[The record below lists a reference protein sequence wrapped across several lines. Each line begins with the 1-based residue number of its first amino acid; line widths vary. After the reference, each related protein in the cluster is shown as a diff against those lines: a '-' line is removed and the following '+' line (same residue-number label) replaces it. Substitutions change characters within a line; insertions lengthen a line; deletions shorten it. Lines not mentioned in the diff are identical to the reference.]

1 MIGVVLLAALLLLA
15 LAIYVAV
22 RRKPAPEEPR
32 GNDQTEADDATIE
45 SRDPGDA
52 AFDAAFAKHI
62 APHTD
67 KYFSTRI
74 AGASDMTAEGSRRR
88 AAIKKCEPMELLR
101 LELDPK
107 HPIDPQAIAV
117 KRVDGSQLGYL
128 QRRVA
133 NDLHRDAG
141 EPVSWSAIFKQADRH
156 PTTEE
161 VVGAIIVL
169 TRSKLE
175 SEDA

>member
-1 MIGVVLLAALLLLA
+1 MIASG
-15 LAIYVAV
+15 
-22 RRKPAPEEPR
+22 
-32 GNDQTEADDATIE
+32 
-45 SRDPGDA
+45 DPGNA
-52 AFDAAFAKHI
+52 AFDAAFEKHI

-74 AGASDMTAEGSRRR
+74 AGASDMNADGSRRR
-88 AAIKKCEPMELLR
+88 AAIEKCEPMELLR
-101 LELDPK
+101 LELDPN

-117 KRVDGSQLGYL
+117 TRVDGSQLGYL
-128 QRRVA
+128 KRRVA

-161 VVGAIIVL
+161 VVGAVIVL
-169 TRSKLE
+169 TRSKLD

>member
-1 MIGVVLLAALLLLA
+1 MIGLVLLAALLLLA

-22 RRKPAPEEPR
+22 KRKSASEELR

-45 SRDPGDA
+45 SLDPGDA

-62 APHTD
+62 APHTE
-67 KYFSTRI
+67 KYYPARI

-88 AAIKKCEPMELLR
+88 AAIKQCEPMELLR
-101 LELDPK
+101 LELDPN

-117 KRVDGSQLGYL
+117 ERIDGSQLGYL

-133 NDLHRDAG
+133 DDLHRDAG
-141 EPVSWSAIFKQADRH
+141 EPVSWSAVFKRADRH
-156 PTTEE
+156 STTEE

-169 TRSKLE
+169 TRSRGK
-175 SEDA
+175 

>member
-22 RRKPAPEEPR
+22 RRKPASEEPR
-32 GNDQTEADDATIE
+32 WNDQTEAEDAMIA
-45 SRDPGDA
+45 SGDPGNA
-52 AFDAAFAKHI
+52 AFDAAFEKHI

-74 AGASDMTAEGSRRR
+74 AGASDMNADGSRGRT
-88 AAIKKCEPMELLR
+88 AIEKCEPMELLR
-101 LELDPK
+101 LELDPN

-117 KRVDGSQLGYL
+117 TRVDGSQLGYL
-128 QRRVA
+128 KRRVA

-141 EPVSWSAIFKQADRH
+141 EPVSWSAIFKHADRH

-161 VVGAIIVL
+161 VVGAVINFDGF
-169 TRSKLE
+169 E
-175 SEDA
+175 A

>member
-22 RRKPAPEEPR
+22 RRKPASEELR
-32 GNDQTEADDATIE
+32 GSDQIEDDDAMIA
-45 SRDPGDA
+45 SGDPGNA
-52 AFDAAFAKHI
+52 AFDAAFEKHI

-74 AGASDMTAEGSRRR
+74 AGASDMNADGSRRR
-88 AAIKKCEPMELLR
+88 AAIEKCEPMELLR
-101 LELDPK
+101 LELDPN

-117 KRVDGSQLGYL
+117 TRVDGSQLGYL
-128 QRRVA
+128 KRRVA
-133 NDLHRDAG
+133 TDLHRDAD
-141 EPVSWSAIFKQADRH
+141 EPVSWSAIFKHADRH

-161 VVGAIIVL
+161 VVGAVINFDGF
-169 TRSKLE
+169 E
-175 SEDA
+175 A